1 MHLKNKVVIIGAGC
15 VGSTAAYSM
24 VVQDA
29 VDEIVLIDKNK
40 KLALSQAMDLEHAMP
55 LCGYT
60 KIKVG
65 GYSNCR
71 DAKVAFICCGTA
83 QKSGETRLDLL
94 KRNAEI
100 VKEVLP
106 KIFQFNPR
114 IVIVMVTNPVDVLT
128 CLAVK
133 MFPKKANQII
143 GSGTVL
149 DSARLRYFLGEK
161 LNINP
166 KSIHAYIVGEHGDS
180 SLALWSTAM
189 VGNVSLDKGGIVS
202 IKDRQELFEK
212 ARSAAYA
219 IIGGKQA
226 TYYGIGVVIAQLA
239 RTICR
244 DKNTVLAVSHRMIGE
259 YGIKGVCLS
268 MPVVVGAH
276 GIAKRLKLKISP
288 LEKRMLSKS
297 AKILKEVCKRI

>member
-1 MHLKNKVVIIGAGC
+1 MNLKNKVIIIGAGF

-24 VVQDA
+24 IVQDV

-40 KLALSQAMDLEHAMP
+40 KLALSQVMDLEHAMP

-71 DAKVAFICCGTA
+71 DAKVAFVCCGTA
-83 QKSGETRLDLL
+83 QKNGETRLDLV

-100 VKEVLP
+100 IKEILP
-106 KIFQFNPR
+106 KIFKFNPG
-114 IVIVMVTNPVDVLT
+114 IVVVMVTNPVDVLT

-166 KSIHAYIVGEHGDS
+166 KSIHTYIVGEHGDS

-189 VGNVSLDKGGIVS
+189 VGNVSLDSVIS
-202 IKDRQELFEK
+202 MKDRQELFEK

-219 IIGGKQA
+219 IISGKQA
-226 TYYGIGVVIAQLA
+226 TYYGIGAVIAQLA

-244 DKNTVLAVSHRMIGE
+244 NKNTVLAVSHRMIGE
-259 YGIKGVCLS
+259 YGINGVCLS
-268 MPVVVGAH
+268 MPVVVGAY
-276 GIAKRLKLKISP
+276 GISKRLKLKISP
-288 LEKRMLSKS
+288 LEKRMLYKS
-297 AKILKEVCKRI
+297 AKILNEVFKYVQ